1 MIVIKVGLQSE
12 PSSEI
17 ERLAGPLGIEQQGPA
32 ALTELEGSLLLTSGA
47 FGFPWRY
54 QLPALVTLAPAG
66 TLGVAVVSGLPNLS
80 LRCWR
85 AGREESFVADIGW
98 PLPRRDGV
106 IGGTY
111 VAHEVMGQRQVP

>member
-54 QLPALVTLAPAG
+54 QLAALVTLAPAG
-66 TLGVAVVSGLPNLS
+66 VLGVAVVSGWLTYRS
-80 LRCWR
+80 DAGGQ
-85 AGREESFVADIGW
+85 AGRNRSLGI
-98 PLPRRDGV
+98 
-106 IGGTY
+106 
-111 VAHEVMGQRQVP
+111 